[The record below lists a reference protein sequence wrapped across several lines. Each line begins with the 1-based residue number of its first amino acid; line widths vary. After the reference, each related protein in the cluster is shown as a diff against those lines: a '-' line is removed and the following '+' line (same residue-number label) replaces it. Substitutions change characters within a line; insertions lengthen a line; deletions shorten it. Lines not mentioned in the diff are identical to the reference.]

1 MAKPRRVS
9 LQAFLFVVMLLV
21 NGVTIPCETGL
32 EQEGLKTHRMLRD
45 LFSASLNRLPI
56 KHNRFITVNQHSV
69 FQVKS

>member
-21 NGVTIPCETGL
+21 NGITIPCETGL

-45 LFSASLNRLPI
+45 LIRASLMTLCHKQRT
-56 KHNRFITVNQHSV
+56 FQTVAHTH
-69 FQVKS
+69 KA